1 MRGMVIEI
9 IVMIAAMMIIM
20 LMMMVISIMM
30 MMTTM
35 TTKRRTGCR
44 SVGDYSHKAWVGASV
59 NIRSISNEDE
69 DYNDCDDCDDDYHH
83 HHNYEVGHGTD
94 RARDLNG
101 GKTPAFTFV

>member
-1 MRGMVIEI
+1 
-9 IVMIAAMMIIM
+9 
-20 LMMMVISIMM
+20 

>member
-9 IVMIAAMMIIM
+9 IVMIAAMMIM
-20 LMMMVISIMM
+20 MTMMMVIIIMM
-30 MMTTM
+30 KMTTM
-35 TTKRRTGCR
+35 PTKRSPGCR

-69 DYNDCDDCDDDYHH
+69 DYNDYDDDDDYH
-83 HHNYEVGHGTD
+83 HHNYEVGRGTD
-94 RARDLNG
+94 GARDLNG

>member
-9 IVMIAAMMIIM
+9 IVMIAAMMIMM

-59 NIRSISNEDE
+59 NIRSISNKDE
-69 DYNDCDDCDDDYHH
+69 DYNDCDDDD
-83 HHNYEVGHGTD
+83 HHNYEVGRGTD
-94 RARDLNG
+94 GARDLNG

>member
-1 MRGMVIEI
+1 MQGMVIEI
-9 IVMIAAMMIIM
+9 IVMIAAMMIMM
-20 LMMMVISIMM
+20 LMMMVISIMMM

-69 DYNDCDDCDDDYHH
+69 DYNDCDDHH

-94 RARDLNG
+94 SARDLNG